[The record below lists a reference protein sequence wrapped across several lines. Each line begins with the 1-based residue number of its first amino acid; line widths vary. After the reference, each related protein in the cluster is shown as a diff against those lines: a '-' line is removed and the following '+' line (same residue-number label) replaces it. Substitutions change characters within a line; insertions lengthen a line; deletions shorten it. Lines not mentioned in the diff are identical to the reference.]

1 MKKNTI
7 IEMSHRMIPQK
18 ENFQLQRWT
27 YDVTTLLPDV
37 KHRPDIWY
45 VLSDFLMSSHMGTHI
60 EFPFHHYK
68 EGQDAA
74 DFPIDKLIGPG
85 VVLDF
90 RHKKGGDSM
99 TLEEVKK
106 ADSGRIKK
114 GDMIWIRQD
123 ADKRFRQKDWAEY
136 AHLTPDAMAYLMSF
150 DPPIIGTDGT
160 GFEVPGTDYQPN
172 HLAMFKKGI
181 GMVESACN
189 LGEIGKDRA
198 LFFILPLPIEG
209 ADACPV
215 RIIAIK
221 GEMNCE

>member
-7 IEMSHRMIPQK
+7 IELSHRMIPQK

-27 YDVTTLLPDV
+27 YDVTTLLPNV
-37 KHRPDIWY
+37 KHRPDVWY

-74 DFPIDKLIGPG
+74 DFPIEKLIGPG

-106 ADSGRIKK
+106 ADGGRIKK
-114 GDMIWIRQD
+114 GDMIW
-123 ADKRFRQKDWAEY
+123 
-136 AHLTPDAMAYLMSF
+136 
-150 DPPIIGTDGT
+150 
-160 GFEVPGTDYQPN
+160 
-172 HLAMFKKGI
+172 
-181 GMVESACN
+181 
-189 LGEIGKDRA
+189 
-198 LFFILPLPIEG
+198 
-209 ADACPV
+209 
-215 RIIAIK
+215 
-221 GEMNCE
+221 

>member
-1 MKKNTI
+1 MIKKKI
-7 IEMSHRMIPQK
+7 IEMSHRMIPMK

-27 YDVTTLLPDV
+27 YDVTTLLPEV

-74 DFPIDKLIGPG
+74 DFPIEKLVGPG

-90 RHKKGGDSM
+90 SHKKGGDSM

-106 ADSGRIKK
+106 ADGGRIKK
-114 GDMIWIRQD
+114 GDMIWIWQN

-136 AHLTPDAMAYLMSF
+136 AYLTPDAMEYLMSF
-150 DPPIIGTDGT
+150 EPIIIGTDGT

-189 LGEIGKDRA
+189 LGEIGQDRA
-198 LFFILPLPIEG
+198 QFFILPLPIQG

-221 GEMNCE
+221 GIEL

>member
-1 MKKNTI
+1 MIKKKI
-7 IEMSHRMIPQK
+7 IELSHRMIPMK

-27 YDVTTLLPDV
+27 YDVTTLLPEV

-60 EFPFHHYK
+60 EFPYHHYK

-74 DFPIDKLIGPG
+74 DFPIEKLVGPG

-90 RHKKGGDSM
+90 SHKKGGDSM
-99 TLEEVKK
+99 TLQEVKA
-106 ADSGRIKK
+106 ADGGRIRK
-114 GDMIWIRQD
+114 GDMIWIWQN
-123 ADKRFRQKDWAEY
+123 ADKRFRQKDWDQY
-136 AHLTPDAMAYLMSF
+136 AYLTPDAMEYLISF
-150 DPPIIGTDGT
+150 EPSIIGTDGT

-198 LFFILPLPIEG
+198 HFFILPLPIEG

-221 GEMNCE
+221 GIEL